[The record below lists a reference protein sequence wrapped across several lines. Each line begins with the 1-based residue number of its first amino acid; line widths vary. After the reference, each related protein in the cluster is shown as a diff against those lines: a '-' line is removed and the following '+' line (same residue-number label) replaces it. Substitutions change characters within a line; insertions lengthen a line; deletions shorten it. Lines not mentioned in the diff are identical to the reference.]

1 MINYHIYNKQSRF
14 ARYFQAIL
22 ACIVLIFSSNS
33 SFAKEP
39 ATVRINN
46 GRIEERVNGTLRRS
60 YGSNLVD
67 ADTDGITVAGVTKDG
82 RIMEYKN
89 GTLRRTFGSNVNRV
103 QVQNGI
109 IYAQLKSGKTA
120 EYDNGTLKRTY

>member
-1 MINYHIYNKQSRF
+1 MLNHDTFNTQSRF
-14 ARYFQAIL
+14 AGYFQAIL

-39 ATVRINN
+39 VTVRINN
-46 GRIEERVNGTLRRS
+46 GRIEERVKGALRRT

-67 ADTDGITVAGVTKDG
+67 VDTDGITVAGVTKDG

-103 QVQNGI
+103 QVQNGT

-120 EYDNGTLKRTY
+120 EYENGTLKRTY